1 MSGSRNIAAMR
12 NRCSPCLTHIA
23 LGAIVAVSSSAK
35 AEPKFQL
42 DPTGKRVV
50 LISDLYNDPTCP
62 ARQFRG
68 TVVKRLFEDDR
79 VSVAG
84 FILELPDG
92 SRDFINVD
100 VDHTGLTLNA
110 SGWIIRGLETLLT
123 QGHVVDVT
131 GKSCAAGHIA
141 NLHAVREVPP

>member
-1 MSGSRNIAAMR
+1 ML
-12 NRCSPCLTHIA
+12 NRLFLTA
-23 LGAIVAVSSSAK
+23 FIVAVSSSAQAK
-35 AEPKFQL
+35 PAFEL

-50 LISDLYNDPTCP
+50 SISNLYNDATCRP
-62 ARQFRG
+62 RQFRG
-68 TVVKRLFEDDR
+68 TVAKRQFDDDR

-84 FILELPDG
+84 FIVELPDG

-123 QGHVVDVT
+123 QGRLVDVT
-131 GKSCAAGHIA
+131 VKSCSVGYIT
-141 NLHAVREVPP
+141 NLEAVREPPAE

>member
-1 MSGSRNIAAMR
+1 MR

-123 QGHVVDVT
+123 QGNVVDVT
-131 GKSCAAGHIA
+131 GKLCAAGHIA
-141 NLHAVREVPP
+141 NLDAVREVPP

>member
-1 MSGSRNIAAMR
+1 MR

-92 SRDFINVD
+92 SRDVINVD

-123 QGHVVDVT
+123 QGQVVDVT
-131 GKSCAAGHIA
+131 GKLCAAGHIA
-141 NLHAVREVPP
+141 NLDAVREVPP

>member
-1 MSGSRNIAAMR
+1 M
-12 NRCSPCLTHIA
+12 
-23 LGAIVAVSSSAK
+23 VAVSFSAQ

-42 DPTGKRVV
+42 DATSKRVV
-50 LISDLYNDPTCP
+50 LISDLHNDPTCTP
-62 ARQFRG
+62 RQFRG

-79 VSVAG
+79 VTVAG

-100 VDHTGLTLNA
+100 ADLKGVSLNA
-110 SGWIIRGLETLLT
+110 SGWIIRGLQTLLT

-131 GKSCAAGHIA
+131 GQFCAAGHIA
-141 NLHAVREVPP
+141 NLDVIREVQP

>member
-1 MSGSRNIAAMR
+1 
-12 NRCSPCLTHIA
+12 
-23 LGAIVAVSSSAK
+23 V
-35 AEPKFQL
+35 
-42 DPTGKRVV
+42 
-50 LISDLYNDPTCP
+50 
-62 ARQFRG
+62 
-68 TVVKRLFEDDR
+68 DDR

-110 SGWIIRGLETLLT
+110 SGWIIRGLQTLLT

-131 GKSCAAGHIA
+131 VKSCSLAGYIV
-141 NLHAVREVPP
+141 NLDAVRQSPED

>member
-1 MSGSRNIAAMR
+1 MLKRLFLMAFVVG
-12 NRCSPCLTHIA
+12 
-23 LGAIVAVSSSAK
+23 VSSSAH
-35 AEPKFQL
+35 AEPSFQL
-42 DPTGKRVV
+42 DPTGKSVV
-50 LISDLYNDPTCP
+50 LLSNLYNEFTCLP
-62 ARQFRG
+62 RQVRG
-68 TVVKRLFEDDR
+68 AVVKRQFADDR

-100 VDHTGLTLNA
+100 VDHTGLTLNS

-131 GKSCAAGHIA
+131 VKSCSVAGYVV
-141 NLHAVREVPP
+141 NLDGLNEVPPD